1 MTVIIFSFS
10 QDDKWDKK
18 CQKIFQFCHQT
29 ITALAK
35 AEYAELSLRL
45 FLQGSL
51 VADQTGS
58 SNSETVA
65 YEFMSQVSVF
75 TVLHVHPIVMLA
87 LASLFDINV
96 PTGSTL
102 VHETKCSIISVI
114 TNYNSKV
121 NVCKQ

>member
-1 MTVIIFSFS
+1 M

-51 VADQTGS
+51 VADQTGF

-75 TVLHVHPIVMLA
+75 TVLHVHAILI
-87 LASLFDINV
+87 LTLTSLFDIKV
-96 PTGSTL
+96 TTRGIL
-102 VHETKCSIISVI
+102 VRETKYSIVSVI
-114 TNYNSKV
+114 IN
-121 NVCKQ
+121 